1 MRARVNDYL
10 RIGFIL
16 TIAIS
21 LVTGAPTLAA
31 PLRASVTIDLC
42 AKAGSVTMPN
52 GAVIP
57 IWGYALKPSGVPCN
71 DASVVATLPGP
82 LLVVNAGDQVT
93 VNLYNALGQNTS
105 LLFLGQNIAPDM
117 VGVAPG
123 GTRAYTFTASAA
135 GTYLYESGV
144 NAERQVPMGLYGAMI
159 VRPTTAGRAYDNP
172 ASAYNVEAV
181 LVLSEI
187 DPLLNANPN
196 GFNLVDYNPKYWL
209 INGEAYPQTDVISVP
224 TSGQRLLLRYV
235 NAGSIHH
242 TMSLL
247 GLHQRVIAKDAFAL
261 PYPYDV
267 VAETIPAGQ
276 TVDAIVTVPSAV
288 QGGSRFPLYNRQ
300 LHLTNVAA
308 FPGGMMT
315 FVQVMATGLVNQPPI
330 VNAGPD
336 QTITFPAP
344 ATLSGTVSDD
354 GLIAPVTVAWSRFS
368 GPGTVTFSNP
378 TALNT
383 TASFSVPGT
392 YVLRLS
398 AFDGENTASDDVT
411 ITVNRPPMHIGDL
424 DGQST
429 NIGGNRWRATVTIT
443 VHDANE
449 APVANATVSGTWS
462 AGDSNGRTLS
472 CVTQSNGSCSVTSG
486 RLSRTTNASVT
497 FTVTNATHSLY
508 LYQPSANHDPDND
521 SNGTS
526 ITVNRPALGP
536 VSGGSWLI
544 FLPSVISR

>member
-1 MRARVNDYL
+1 MRARIYQYL
-10 RIGFIL
+10 KIGFIL
-16 TIAIS
+16 IMAIS
-21 LVTGAPTLAA
+21 LLAGRPTLAA

-42 AKAGSVTMPN
+42 AKEGSVTMPN

-57 IWGYALKPSGVPCN
+57 IWGYALKPSGVPCS
-71 DASVVATLPGP
+71 DASVIARLPGP

-93 VNLYNALGQNTS
+93 VNLYNALTQNTS
-105 LLFLGQNIAPDM
+105 LLFIGQNLSPDM
-117 VGVAPG
+117 VG
-123 GTRAYTFTASAA
+123 AA
-135 GTYLYESGV
+135 LGSSRTYVFIAIKPWIYLYESGV

-159 VRPTTAGRAYDNP
+159 VRPTIAGRAYDSP
-172 ASAYNVEAV
+172 ASTYNVEAV

-196 GFNLVDYNPKYWL
+196 GFNLVYYNPKYWL
-209 INGEAYPQTDVISVP
+209 INGEAYPQTDTIAVP
-224 TSGQRLLLRYV
+224 FSGQRLLLRYV

-247 GLHQRVIAKDAFAL
+247 GLHQRLIARDAFAL
-261 PYPYDV
+261 PYPFDV

-276 TVDAIVTVPSAV
+276 TADAIVTIPSAV
-288 QGGSRFPLYNRQ
+288 SGGSRFPLYNRQ
-300 LHLTNVAA
+300 LRLTNVAS

-315 FVQVMATGLVNQPPI
+315 FIEVQATGPTNQPPV

-336 QTITFPAP
+336 QTVTFPASVN
-344 ATLSGTVSDD
+344 LSGTVSDD
-354 GLIAPVTVAWSRFS
+354 GLIAPVSITWSKVS

-383 TASFSVPGT
+383 TASFSTPGI

-398 AFDGENTASDDVT
+398 AFDGENTASDDLIV
-411 ITVNRPPMHIGDL
+411 TVNPPPMHIGDL

-449 APVANATVSGTWS
+449 NPVANATVSGTWS
-462 AGDSNGRTLS
+462 AGDTNGRTLS
-472 CVTQSNGSCSVTSG
+472 CVTQSNGSCSVQSG
-486 RLSRTTNASVT
+486 RIMRTTATVT
-497 FTVTNATHSLY
+497 FTVTNATHSSF
-508 LYQPSANHDPDND
+508 LYQASANHDPDGD
-521 SNGTS
+521 SNGSS
-526 ITVNRPALGP
+526 ITVNRPTLGP
-536 VSGGSWLI
+536 VSGGWLI
-544 FLPSVISR
+544 FLPSVTR